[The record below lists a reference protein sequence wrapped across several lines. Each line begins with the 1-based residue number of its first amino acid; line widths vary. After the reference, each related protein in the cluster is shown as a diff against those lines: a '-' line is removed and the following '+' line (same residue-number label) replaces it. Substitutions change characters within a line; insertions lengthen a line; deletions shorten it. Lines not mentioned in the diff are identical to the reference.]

1 MVAVAA
7 AAVKKSASPSLV
19 ITVTWGVA
27 AVAAVVGVLD
37 VVAIPGVE
45 EEEEERASRFSS

>member
-1 MVAVAA
+1 VA

-19 ITVTWGVA
+19 ITVTWDVA
-27 AVAAVVGVLD
+27 VVAAVVGVLD

-45 EEEEERASRFSS
+45 EEEEERVSRSSS